1 VSGGEEKG
9 PATLPS
15 ETSLAKYRS
24 MTSGCCLA
32 EGLFVVAD
40 LRLVWVI
47 GQVAS
52 KLLRLEWAHNGH
64 WVKQGGGWKGRENK
78 RGKVEPF
85 DMTQTKTAQRETVL
99 RKNFNSKA

>member
-1 VSGGEEKG
+1 
-9 PATLPS
+9 
-15 ETSLAKYRS
+15 
-24 MTSGCCLA
+24 M
-32 EGLFVVAD
+32 AD

-99 RKNFNSKA
+99 RKNFKGVITEEFCPRERGRLVPMPRSITEQVTQRASDRSA